1 MTSLRIR
8 EINIRM
14 YVEQKGV
21 KVVMNNPEGEME
33 NLSKAIVEAILASG
47 DVKKAL
53 EKMQAS
59 DSNIA
64 KSMMV
69 FMLRLD
75 SIAELKDRF
84 DADPEEL
91 SEFGME
97 DELQKPKRRR
107 LRKKVNLPSL
117 PDIIDGRVVSRS
129 EKKFLEFLADNF
141 DQGNWLKK
149 NGIKLD

>member
-1 MTSLRIR
+1 VT
-8 EINIRM
+8 
-14 YVEQKGV
+14 
-21 KVVMNNPEGEME
+21 NNPEGEME

-53 EKMQAS
+53 EKVQAS
-59 DSNIA
+59 DSNIS
-64 KSMMV
+64 KSLMV

-84 DADPEEL
+84 EGEPEEL
-91 SEFGME
+91 SDFGME
-97 DELQKPKRRR
+97 EELQKPKRRR
-107 LRKKVNLPSL
+107 LRKKGNLPAL

>member
-1 MTSLRIR
+1 MT
-8 EINIRM
+8 
-14 YVEQKGV
+14 
-21 KVVMNNPEGEME
+21 NNPEGEME

-53 EKMQAS
+53 EKVQAS
-59 DSNIA
+59 DSNIS
-64 KSMMV
+64 KSLMV

-84 DADPEEL
+84 EGEPEEL
-91 SEFGME
+91 SDFGME
-97 DELQKPKRRR
+97 EELQKPKRRR
-107 LRKKVNLPSL
+107 LRKKGNLPAL

>member
-1 MTSLRIR
+1 
-8 EINIRM
+8 M